1 MQNANSIFQLTY
13 SSSYPLLINPF
24 KFQTSNEKFLP
35 NITWINHELNRS
47 PQINSGQFEGKPG
60 SIDLWNRLA
69 SQLTRFRLLSNS
81 WSRSSCSKS
90 AGSRRESAIN
100 NPSPLFDTIQKWT
113 GWKLNV
119 THTYLWVIHTQKFF
133 SADFST
139 KQVLFS
145 ILFYFI
151 LLPVIT
157 CFAARDIMKLPA
169 VDNEFIF
176 IGQDPHSS
184 SLFGNKYLPVVVVG
198 IGEKKKK

>member
-13 SSSYPLLINPF
+13 SSSYPLLINPL

-81 WSRSSCSKS
+81 WSRSCSKS

-113 GWKLNV
+113 GWKVNV

-139 KQVLFS
+139 KQVLFF

-157 CFAARDIMKLPA
+157 LRGTRY
-169 VDNEFIF
+169 NEA
-176 IGQDPHSS
+176 PRRW
-184 SLFGNKYLPVVVVG
+184 
-198 IGEKKKK
+198 